1 MSTRPVSC
9 AFSAISASRRCGVRE
24 LSAVSRGRE
33 GRSRGHQRVAVR
45 RVLKPRL
52 RQGRGALGSCRPGT
66 SSDWT
71 GQQQGDGVILILF
84 SDFSGAS
91 IDGTSRKQTGAK
103 DHTTHLN
110 LRFHFSDGF
119 LEVFDFRL
127 VQAQRGDFGALDS
140 AQLLAEFARNRGK
153 SPSYVVRVLLRQLE
167 FMINVSLV
175 FKRNRNPSAQVVKK
189 YIRSPLKGYSD
200 DVQLAGWFRFGS

>member
-1 MSTRPVSC
+1 MRVFPPEQFHYWVILVEKPFSTKLERHARHPT
-9 AFSAISASRRCGVRE
+9 AGRC
-24 LSAVSRGRE
+24 
-33 GRSRGHQRVAVR
+33 
-45 RVLKPRL
+45 VLA
-52 RQGRGALGSCRPGT
+52 ALGSCRPGT

-84 SDFSGAS
+84 SGFSGAS

-189 YIRSPLKGYSD
+189 YIRSVEKK
-200 DVQLAGWFRFGS
+200 